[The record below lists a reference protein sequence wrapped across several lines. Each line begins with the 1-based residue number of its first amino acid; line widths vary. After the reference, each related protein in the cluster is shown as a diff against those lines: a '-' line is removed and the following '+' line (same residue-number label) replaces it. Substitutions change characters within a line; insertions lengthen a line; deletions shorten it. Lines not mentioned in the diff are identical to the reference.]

1 MREQLLRTIT
11 DRRATIGIVGL
22 GYAGLPLA
30 VSFAE
35 AGFRVVG
42 HDIDPARVAA
52 LNAGRSYV
60 ADVPEERLA
69 ALAGRLTATTEADA
83 LRDCDA
89 ITICVPTPLSKAQAP
104 DISAIV
110 AVTNAIARRLRPGQ
124 LIVLEST
131 TYPGTT
137 DEVVLP
143 KLAAGGLRAGE
154 EFFLAFAPERI
165 DPGNRH
171 FSARNTPKVVGGI
184 TPACREVA
192 TALYAQVVER
202 VVPVSS
208 TRTAEMAKLLENTF
222 RAVNIALVNELAMMC
237 DALDVNVWEVIDAAA
252 TKPFGFMPFYPGP
265 GLGGH
270 CIPVDPYYLSWKL
283 KTLNQTARF
292 IELAGEVNG
301 RMPGFVVGKITDAL
315 NERRQAVNGAA
326 VLVLGV
332 AYKRDVDDTRESPAL
347 EILALLAAKGARVAY
362 NDPHVPSLTVNE
374 RLRLT
379 STPLDAATLAGADCV
394 VICADHRAYDWPWIA
409 ATARLVVDT
418 RNALKAVPEPRARIV
433 TL

>member
-1 MREQLLRTIT
+1 MQEQLLEKIRART
-11 DRRATIGIVGL
+11 AVVGIIGL

-30 VSFAE
+30 VAFAE
-35 AGFRVVG
+35 AGFPVLGR
-42 HDIDPARVAA
+42 DLDAERVAA
-52 LNAGRSYV
+52 VNAGRTYLT
-60 ADVPEERLA
+60 DLPDERLA
-69 ALAGRLTATTEADA
+69 AVAGRLTASTDPAVLADV
-83 LRDCDA
+83 DA

-110 AVTNAIARRLRPGQ
+110 AASNDIARHLRPGQ

-137 DEVVLP
+137 EEVVLP
-143 KLAAGGLRAGE
+143 RLAVGGLRVGE
-154 EFFLAFAPERI
+154 DFFLAFAPERI

-171 FSARNTPKVVGGI
+171 FAARNTPKVVGGV

-192 TALYAQVVER
+192 CALYAQVIER

-222 RAVNIALVNELAMMC
+222 RAVNIALVNEMAVMC
-237 DALDVNVWEVIDAAA
+237 DALGVDVWEVIDAAA

-270 CIPVDPYYLSWKL
+270 CIPVDPFYLSWKL

-292 IELAGEVNG
+292 IELAGDVNG
-301 RMPGFVVGKITDAL
+301 RMPSFVVGKVTDAL
-315 NERRQAVNGAA
+315 NERRKAVNGAR

-332 AYKRDVDDTRESPAL
+332 AYKRDVGDIRESPAL
-347 EILALLAAKGARVAY
+347 EILELLAAKGAEVCYHDPYVPALEV
-362 NDPHVPSLTVNE
+362 NDH
-374 RLRLT
+374 LRLECV
-379 STPLDAATLAGADCV
+379 PLDEGLVRRVDCV
-394 VICADHRAYDWPWIA
+394 VICADHSAYDWRQLGAWADLI
-409 ATARLVVDT
+409 VDT
-418 RNALKAVPEPRARIV
+418 RNAMKRVDGAHAQVVKL
-433 TL
+433 